1 MNLSDPTRVTMLL
14 VDDHNVVRLGLKALL
29 RTVPHL
35 VVVGEAGTAA
45 GAVAEARRLRP
56 DIVVMDVRLPDGTG
70 VEACREIRSLLP
82 FTRVLMLTSFADEEA
97 VVSSI
102 IAGASGYLLKE
113 AEPEQLIEALD
124 TVARGGSLLDGAVV
138 KTVVDWMRRIG
149 STEPKLPGA
158 LTEQEQCILQL
169 IAQGKTNKEIAA
181 ALFFSEHT
189 VKAYV
194 SRILHKLHL
203 ARRSE
208 AAAFIAGRT
217 ARAAAEPYGGSG

>member
-1 MNLSDPTRVTMLL
+1 MVEVRRVTLLL
-14 VDDHNVVRLGLKALL
+14 VDDHNIVRLGLKALL

-35 VVVGEAGTAA
+35 VVVGEAGTVA
-45 GAVAEARRLRP
+45 GGVAEAQRLRP

-97 VVSSI
+97 VISSI
-102 IAGASGYLLKE
+102 VAGASGYLLKE
-113 AEPEQLIEALD
+113 TEPEQLIEALD
-124 TVARGGSLLDGAVV
+124 TVAGGGSLLDGAVV

-149 STEPKLPGA
+149 SSEPKLPDA
-158 LTEQEQCILQL
+158 LTEQEQRILQL
-169 IAQGKTNKEIAA
+169 IAEGKTNKEIAA

-217 ARAAAEPYGGSG
+217 ARAATEPYGGSA